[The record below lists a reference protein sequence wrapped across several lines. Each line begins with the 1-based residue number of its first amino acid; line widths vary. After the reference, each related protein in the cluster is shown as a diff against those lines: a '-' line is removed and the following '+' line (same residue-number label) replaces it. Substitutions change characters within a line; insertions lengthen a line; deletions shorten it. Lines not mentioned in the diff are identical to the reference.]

1 MTPVPSTTFHE
12 LWSAAVAGHGDRL
25 FLLFRDDHAI
35 NAYSYE
41 EFDEVVAE
49 TAGTLRAAG
58 VGPGSCVHL
67 ALANCPA
74 FVAAWLAAARLGAW
88 IAPADP
94 ASTAR
99 DIASQ
104 VRRIRPAVALCAA
117 ARADAYRAGAAG
129 AVPVVVELAETAADV
144 APGGPLSRG
153 EPVAAAAAGIG
164 PSDRLAVM
172 FTSGT
177 TSEPKGVVLTQENY
191 RTVGAV
197 MAAAVGLRP
206 EDRWLVTLPLFHANA
221 QYYCFAPAIA
231 TGAAVALTHTFSA
244 SRWLRQADELG
255 VTHASLFAAPIRMIL
270 ARCGTELPPLRLR
283 HVWFA
288 QSLGEQHYER
298 FAAIV
303 GCRPRQLYGMT
314 ETIAAVTG
322 DTSVPLRHDVIG
334 EPLGDREIAV
344 VDPVDGGP
352 AATGAPGM
360 LRVRGVRGADLFA
373 GYLDDPETNGRS
385 FTDLPDGTSWFT
397 TGDLVAADADGR
409 LRFVGRLDD
418 VIKVSGENV
427 SLTEV
432 ESVLAQA
439 PGVLEAAVVARPD
452 PTRDVVPVAYVVPRD
467 AGAPPDL
474 AALADWATG
483 NLPPAARPR
492 EWHLIDELPRTSV
505 GKVRRFRIGSA

>member
-1 MTPVPSTTFHE
+1 MRVPSATFHE
-12 LWSAAVAGHGDRL
+12 QWSAAVADHGDRL

-41 EFDEVVAE
+41 EFDQIVAE

-88 IAPADP
+88 IVPADP

-99 DIASQ
+99 DIAAQ

-117 ARADAYRAGAAG
+117 ARADAYRAGAAD
-129 AVPVVVELAETAADV
+129 AVAVVIELTETAADV
-144 APGGPLSRG
+144 APSGPLPGG
-153 EPVAAAAAGIG
+153 EPVTAAARVD
-164 PSDRLAVM
+164 PRDRLAVM

-191 RTVGAV
+191 HTVGVA

-244 SRWLRQADELG
+244 SRWVRQADELG
-255 VTHASLFAAPIRMIL
+255 ATHASLFAAPIRMIL
-270 ARCGTELPPLRLR
+270 ARCGSELPPLKMR

-298 FAAIV
+298 FAEIV

-334 EPLGDREIAV
+334 EPLGGREIAL

-352 AATGAPGM
+352 APAGTPGI

-373 GYLDDPETNGRS
+373 GYLDDPETTGRS

-397 TGDLVAADADGR
+397 TGDLVAADADGL
-409 LRFVGRLDD
+409 LRFVGRVDD
-418 VIKVSGENV
+418 VIKVAGENV

-439 PGVLEAAVVARPD
+439 PGVLEAAVVAKAD
-452 PTRDVVPVAYVVPRD
+452 PTRDVVPVAYLVPRD

-474 AALADWATG
+474 NEVADWATG

-505 GKVRRFRIGSA
+505 GKVRRFRIGPA